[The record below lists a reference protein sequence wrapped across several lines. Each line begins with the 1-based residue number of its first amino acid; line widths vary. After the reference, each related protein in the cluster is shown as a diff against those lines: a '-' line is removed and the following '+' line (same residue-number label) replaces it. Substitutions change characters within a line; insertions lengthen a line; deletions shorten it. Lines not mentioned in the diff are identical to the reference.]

1 VSVSQDEP
9 AVASDKPVM
18 PKKSIFLA
26 GGLLIGLL
34 AAAGVVVFAVISNN
48 VIVTEAGAERVLN
61 LPVLMTVPR
70 LAIAAQPRRP
80 AIT

>member
-1 VSVSQDEP
+1 
-9 AVASDKPVM
+9 M